1 MGIFF
6 IRCFKINMPKHKRF
20 TKDEI
25 DVLSK
30 SPYVKHVK
38 ENRLTFTYEF
48 RCILYDEWIKNPSIP
63 QIRKA
68 LELYG
73 FDYKIIG
80 YSVINDTNKN
90 FKRNGHPTRGK
101 NKTFGIPNSMVE
113 RYDDEFL
120 IDSGIFKRFGKRI
133 RFTSEFIDK
142 VYKEYPEVSI
152 ESHLKSYGLAPEKV
166 GYQRIYK
173 LKKFLEGENTQS
185 EKIDSDIV
193 AKYIHH
199 PYVQRCTSKH
209 FVLNNSF
216 YNQASGFKD
225 LPIDEVLSIFE
236 INGSDLP
243 VGVRNRIKHKLNNWN
258 IAPLDNIDAFDLDFK
273 IRVQYNK
280 IQALEKLSLMYFNR
294 LRDNLPQYTFEQKK
308 ALCIWIKELPH
319 DRYDYS
325 IQSILKKI
333 GLSRSSYYS
342 ILSNDNYGMKDKQD
356 EIDFQHIK
364 KVIDYKGFKKGS
376 RTIYMMLPGMCGVHF
391 GRAKILRLMKKYG
404 CVCTVRKERPEL
416 KTNKENLKKNRKP
429 NLLRRRF
436 RLARPNEILLTDVSY
451 LKYSTNKTEYFSCIK
466 DAVTGKIVNHVTSS
480 ANDLNLA
487 TDTIDCLDPTENT
500 LFHSDQGILY
510 FNDEFQNKLKK
521 LGYEQSMSRRGN
533 CWDNSS
539 QESYFGHMKDECD
552 FSKCST
558 PEDVKKKVDEYIYY
572 YNYERPQWTRNK
584 MTPVD
589 YENYLNSMSDGEY
602 SEYMEIEQE
611 KYDKMMEKAGI
622 KALKRAVELGA
633 FTQEKLE
640 LWLK

>member
-1 MGIFF
+1 MNMS
-6 IRCFKINMPKHKRF
+6 KIKRY

-30 SPYVKHVK
+30 SPYVKNIR

-48 RCILYDEWIKNPSIP
+48 RCIVYDRWIVNPGLSEL
-63 QIRKA
+63 RKI
-68 LELYG
+68 LESFG
-73 FDYKIIG
+73 FSRSLLGSTFSKKMHYRFI
-80 YSVINDTNKN
+80 S
-90 FKRNGHPTRGK
+90 NGRPSRGK
-101 NKTFGIPNSMVE
+101 NKIFKVNAQNIDK
-113 RYDDEFL
+113 YDDSFL
-120 IDSGIFKRFGKRI
+120 IDSGVFIKSGRGVQ
-133 RFTSEFIDK
+133 FTSEFIDQ
-142 VYKEYPEVSI
+142 VYKEYPAVSI
-152 ESHLKSYGLAPEKV
+152 ESKLESYGLTPEKV
-166 GYQRIYK
+166 GYQRIYM
-173 LKKFLEGENTQS
+173 LKKVLEGVNPRD
-185 EKIDSDIV
+185 EKFDSDIIN
-193 AKYIHH
+193 KYIHH
-199 PYVQRCTSKH
+199 PYVQRCTSKQ
-209 FVLNNSF
+209 FYLKSRF
-216 YNQASGFKD
+216 YNEAYRFKE
-225 LPIDEVLSIFE
+225 LPVDEVLGIFE

-243 VGVRNRIKHKLNNWN
+243 VGVCNRIKYKLNNWN
-258 IAPLDNIDAFDLDFK
+258 IESLDNIDAVDLNFK
-273 IRVQYNK
+273 LRVQYNK
-280 IQALEKLSLMYFNR
+280 VRALEKLSLMYFNR
-294 LRDNLPQYTFEQKK
+294 LRNNLPHYTFEQKK
-308 ALCIWIKELPH
+308 VLCTWIKELPH

-356 EIDFQHIK
+356 EIDFQYIK
-364 KVIDYKGFKKGS
+364 TVMDYKGFKKGS

-404 CVCTVRKERPEL
+404 CVCAVRKERPEL
-416 KTNKENLKKNRKP
+416 KTYKENLKNNRKP
-429 NLLRRRF
+429 NLLKRRF

-466 DAVTGKIVNHVTSS
+466 DAVTGRIVNHVTSS

-487 TDTIDCLDPTENT
+487 KATIACLDSTENT

-510 FNDEFQNKLKK
+510 FNDVFQNKLKE

-572 YNYERPQWTRNK
+572 YNYERPQWSRNK

-589 YENYLNSMSDGEY
+589 YEKYLYSMSDSEY

>member
-1 MGIFF
+1 MYMS
-6 IRCFKINMPKHKRF
+6 KNKRF
-20 TKDEI
+20 SKEEI
-25 DVLSK
+25 DALSK
-30 SPYVKHVK
+30 SPYVKNIR

-48 RCILYDEWIKNPSIP
+48 RCIVYDRWIVNPDLSEL
-63 QIRKA
+63 RKI
-68 LELYG
+68 LESFG
-73 FDYKIIG
+73 FSRSLLGSTFSKKMHYRFI
-80 YSVINDTNKN
+80 S
-90 FKRNGHPTRGK
+90 NGRPSRGK
-101 NKTFGIPNSMVE
+101 NKIFKVNAQNIE
-113 RYDDEFL
+113 KYDDSFL
-120 IDSGIFKRFGKRI
+120 IDSDVFIKSRRGV
-133 RFTSEFIDK
+133 RFTSEFIGQ

-152 ESHLKSYGLAPEKV
+152 ESQLESYGLDPRRV

-173 LKKFLEGENTQS
+173 LKNLLEDIDPHNEKF
-185 EKIDSDIV
+185 DSDIIN
-193 AKYIHH
+193 KYILH
-199 PYVQRCTSKH
+199 PYVQRCTSKQ
-209 FVLNNSF
+209 FSLNSHF
-216 YNQASGFKD
+216 YNEAYRFKE

-243 VGVRNRIKHKLNNWN
+243 ISVRNRIQNELNNWN
-258 IAPLDNIDAFDLDFK
+258 IESLSVLDEVDLDFK
-273 IRVQYNK
+273 LCVQYNK
-280 IQALEKLSLMYFNR
+280 MRALEKLSLMYFNR
-294 LRDNLPQYTFEQKK
+294 LRNNLPHYTFEQKK
-308 ALCIWIKELPH
+308 VLCMWIKELPH

-342 ILSNDNYGMKDKQD
+342 ILSNDNYGTKDKQD
-356 EIDFQHIK
+356 EIDFQYIK

-376 RTIYMMLPGMCGVHF
+376 RIIYMMLPGMCGVHF

-416 KTNKENLKKNRKP
+416 KTNRENLKKNRKP

-466 DAVTGKIVNHVTSS
+466 DAVTGRIVNHVTSS
-480 ANDLNLA
+480 TNDLSLA
-487 TDTIDCLDPTENT
+487 TDTIACLDSTENA

-510 FNDEFQNKLKK
+510 FNDEFQNKLKE

-589 YENYLNSMSDGEY
+589 YEKYLYSMSDGEY

>member
-1 MGIFF
+1 MS
-6 IRCFKINMPKHKRF
+6 RTKRF

-30 SPYVKHVK
+30 SPYVKNIR
-38 ENRLTFTYEF
+38 ENRLSFTYDF
-48 RCILYDEWIKNPSIP
+48 RCILYDEWIKYPSVA

-68 LELYG
+68 LMLHN
-73 FDYKIIG
+73 FNCTMIG
-80 YSVINDTNKN
+80 CDVINRLHRN
-90 FKRNGHPTRGK
+90 FKRDGRPTGGK
-101 NKTFGIPNSMVE
+101 NKTFGI
-113 RYDDEFL
+113 RYSLEEKYDNEFL
-120 IDSGIFKRFGKRI
+120 IGSRIFMKSKNGIG
-133 RFTSEFIDK
+133 FTSEFIDK
-142 VYKEYPEVSI
+142 VYKEYPKVSI
-152 ESHLKSYGLAPEKV
+152 ESQLESYGLDPKRV
-166 GYQRIYK
+166 GFQRIYN
-173 LKKFLEGENTQS
+173 LKKFFDGKKTVKENISLNT
-185 EKIDSDIV
+185 ID
-193 AKYIHH
+193 KYINH
-199 PYVQRCTSKH
+199 PYVKRCTSKH

-216 YNQASGFKD
+216 YNEAFRFKD
-225 LPIDEVLSIFE
+225 FPIDEVLGIFE

-243 VGVRNRIKHKLNNWN
+243 VGVCNRIKYKLNNWN
-258 IAPLDNIDAFDLDFK
+258 IESLDDI
-273 IRVQYNK
+273 
-280 IQALEKLSLMYFNR
+280 
-294 LRDNLPQYTFEQKK
+294 
-308 ALCIWIKELPH
+308 
-319 DRYDYS
+319 
-325 IQSILKKI
+325 
-333 GLSRSSYYS
+333 
-342 ILSNDNYGMKDKQD
+342 D
-356 EIDFQHIK
+356 EIDFQYIK
-364 KVIDYKGFKKGS
+364 KVMDYKGFKKGS

-404 CVCTVRKERPEL
+404 CVCAVRKERPEL
-416 KTNKENLKKNRKP
+416 KTSKENLKNNRKP
-429 NLLRRRF
+429 NLLKRRF

-466 DAVTGKIVNHVTSS
+466 DAVTGRIVNHVTSS

-487 TDTIDCLDPTENT
+487 TDTIAFLDSTENT
-500 LFHSDQGILY
+500 LFHSDQGTLY
-510 FNDEFQNKLKK
+510 FNDEFQNKLKE

-558 PEDVKKKVDEYIYY
+558 PEDVKKKVDEYVYY

>member
-1 MGIFF
+1 MNMS
-6 IRCFKINMPKHKRF
+6 KIKRY

-30 SPYVKHVK
+30 SPYVKNIR

-48 RCILYDEWIKNPSIP
+48 RCIVYDRWIVNPGLSEL
-63 QIRKA
+63 RKI
-68 LELYG
+68 LESFG
-73 FDYKIIG
+73 FSRSLLGSTFSKKMHYRFI
-80 YSVINDTNKN
+80 S
-90 FKRNGHPTRGK
+90 NGRPSRGK
-101 NKTFGIPNSMVE
+101 NKIFKVNAQNIDK
-113 RYDDEFL
+113 YDDSFL
-120 IDSGIFKRFGKRI
+120 IDSGVFIKSGRGVQ
-133 RFTSEFIDK
+133 FTSEFIDQ
-142 VYKEYPEVSI
+142 VYKEYPAVSI
-152 ESHLKSYGLAPEKV
+152 ESKLESYGLTPEKV
-166 GYQRIYK
+166 GYQRIYM
-173 LKKFLEGENTQS
+173 LKKVLEGVNPRD
-185 EKIDSDIV
+185 EKFDSDIIN
-193 AKYIHH
+193 KYIHH
-199 PYVQRCTSKH
+199 PYVQRCTSKQ
-209 FVLNNSF
+209 FYLKSRF
-216 YNQASGFKD
+216 YNEAYRFKE
-225 LPIDEVLSIFE
+225 LPVDEVLGIFE

-243 VGVRNRIKHKLNNWN
+243 VGVCNRIKYKLNNWN
-258 IAPLDNIDAFDLDFK
+258 IESLDNIDAVDLNFK
-273 IRVQYNK
+273 LRVQYNK
-280 IQALEKLSLMYFNR
+280 MRALEKLSLMYFNR
-294 LRDNLPQYTFEQKK
+294 LRNNLPHYTFEQKK
-308 ALCIWIKELPH
+308 VLCTWIKELPH

-356 EIDFQHIK
+356 EIDFQYIK

-404 CVCTVRKERPEL
+404 CVCAVRKERPEL
-416 KTNKENLKKNRKP
+416 KTYKENLKNNRKP
-429 NLLRRRF
+429 NLLKRRF

-487 TDTIDCLDPTENT
+487 KATIACLDSTENT

-510 FNDEFQNKLKK
+510 FNDVFQNKLKE

-572 YNYERPQWTRNK
+572 YNYERPQWSRNK

-589 YENYLNSMSDGEY
+589 YEKYLYSMSDSEY

>member
-1 MGIFF
+1 
-6 IRCFKINMPKHKRF
+6 MPKHKRF

-480 ANDLNLA
+480 TNDLSLA
-487 TDTIDCLDPTENT
+487 TDTIACLDSTENA
-500 LFHSDQGILY
+500 LFHSDQGTLY

>member
-1 MGIFF
+1 MS
-6 IRCFKINMPKHKRF
+6 RTKRF

-30 SPYVKHVK
+30 SPYVKNIR
-38 ENRLTFTYEF
+38 ENRLSFTYDF
-48 RCILYDEWIKNPSIP
+48 RCILYDEWIKYPSVA
-63 QIRKA
+63 QIRKV
-68 LELYG
+68 LTLHN
-73 FDYKIIG
+73 FNCTMIG
-80 YSVINDTNKN
+80 CDVINRLHRN
-90 FKRNGHPTRGK
+90 FKRDGRPTGGK
-101 NKTFGIPNSMVE
+101 NKAFGI
-113 RYDDEFL
+113 RYSLEEKYDNGFL
-120 IDSGIFKRFGKRI
+120 NGSGIFMKSKNGI
-133 RFTSEFIDK
+133 GFTSEFIDK
-142 VYKEYPEVSI
+142 VYKEYPKVSI
-152 ESHLKSYGLAPEKV
+152 ESQLESYGLDPKRV
-166 GYQRIYK
+166 GFQRIYN
-173 LKKFLEGENTQS
+173 LKKLFDGKKTVKENISLNT
-185 EKIDSDIV
+185 IN
-193 AKYIHH
+193 KYINH
-199 PYVQRCTSKH
+199 PYVKRCTSKH

-216 YNQASGFKD
+216 YNQASSFKD
-225 LPIDEVLSIFE
+225 LPIDEVLGIFE
-236 INGSDLP
+236 IKGSDLP
-243 VGVRNRIKHKLNNWN
+243 VGVHIRIKHKLNNWN
-258 IAPLDNIDAFDLDFK
+258 VESLNITDEVDLDFK
-273 IRVQYNK
+273 FRVQYNK
-280 IQALEKLSLMYFNR
+280 MRALEKMSLMHFNR
-294 LRDNLPQYTFEQKK
+294 LRNNLPHYTFEQKK
-308 ALCIWIKELPH
+308 VLCMWIKELPH

-333 GLSRSSYYS
+333 GFSRSSYYS

-356 EIDFQHIK
+356 EIDFQYIK
-364 KVIDYKGFKKGS
+364 KVMEYKGFKKGS

-416 KTNKENLKKNRKP
+416 KTSKENLKNNRKP
-429 NLLRRRF
+429 NLLKRRF

-466 DAVTGKIVNHVTSS
+466 DAVTGRIVNHVTSS

-487 TDTIDCLDPTENT
+487 TDTIACLDSTENT
-500 LFHSDQGILY
+500 LFHSDQGTLY
-510 FNDEFQNKLKK
+510 FNDEFQNKLKE

>member
-1 MGIFF
+1 MYMS
-6 IRCFKINMPKHKRF
+6 NNKRF
-20 TKDEI
+20 SKEEI
-25 DVLSK
+25 DALSK
-30 SPYVKHVK
+30 SPYVKNIR
-38 ENRLTFTYEF
+38 EDRLTFTYEF
-48 RCILYDEWIKNPSIP
+48 RCIVYDRWIVNPGLSEL
-63 QIRKA
+63 RKI
-68 LELYG
+68 LESFG
-73 FDYKIIG
+73 FSRSLLGSTFSKKMHYRFI
-80 YSVINDTNKN
+80 S
-90 FKRNGHPTRGK
+90 NGRPSGGK
-101 NKTFGIPNSMVE
+101 NKIFKVNAQNIDK
-113 RYDDEFL
+113 YDDSFL
-120 IDSGIFKRFGKRI
+120 IDSDVFIKSRRGV
-133 RFTSEFIDK
+133 RFTSEFIDQ

-152 ESHLKSYGLAPEKV
+152 ESQLESYGLDPRRV
-166 GYQRIYK
+166 GYQRIYNLIK
-173 LKKFLEGENTQS
+173 LLENENPAD
-185 EKIDSDIV
+185 ENFDSDIV
-193 AKYIHH
+193 TKYIHH
-199 PYVQRCTSKH
+199 SYVQRCTSKQ

-216 YNQASGFKD
+216 YNEAYRFKE
-225 LPIDEVLSIFE
+225 LPIDEVLGIFE

-243 VGVRNRIKHKLNNWN
+243 IGVRNRIRYKLNNWN
-258 IAPLDNIDAFDLDFK
+258 IESLDNIDAFDSDFK
-273 IRVQYNK
+273 LRVQYNK
-280 IQALEKLSLMYFNR
+280 MRALEKLSLMYFNR
-294 LRDNLPQYTFEQKK
+294 LRNNLPHYTFEQKK
-308 ALCIWIKELPH
+308 VLCKWIKELPH

-325 IQSILKKI
+325 VQSILKKI

-356 EIDFQHIK
+356 EIDFQCIK
-364 KVIDYKGFKKGS
+364 TVMDYKGFKKGS

-391 GRAKILRLMKKYG
+391 GRAKILRLMKKYD

-416 KTNKENLKKNRKP
+416 KTNKENLKNNRKP
-429 NLLRRRF
+429 NLLKRRF

-480 ANDLNLA
+480 SNDLNLA
-487 TDTIDCLDPTENT
+487 KATIDCLDSTENT

-510 FNDEFQNKLKK
+510 FSDVFQNKLKE

-558 PEDVKKKVDEYIYY
+558 PEDVKRIVDEYVYY
-572 YNYERPQWTRNK
+572 YNYERPQWSRNK

-589 YENYLNSMSDGEY
+589 YEKYLDSMSEGEY

>member
-1 MGIFF
+1 MNMS
-6 IRCFKINMPKHKRF
+6 KIKRY

-30 SPYVKHVK
+30 SPYVKNIR

-48 RCILYDEWIKNPSIP
+48 RCIVYDRWIVNPGLSEL
-63 QIRKA
+63 RKI
-68 LELYG
+68 LESFG
-73 FDYKIIG
+73 FSRSLLGSTFSKKMHYRFI
-80 YSVINDTNKN
+80 S
-90 FKRNGHPTRGK
+90 NGRPSRGK
-101 NKTFGIPNSMVE
+101 NKIFKVNAQNIDK
-113 RYDDEFL
+113 YDDSFL
-120 IDSGIFKRFGKRI
+120 IDSGVFIKSGRGVQ
-133 RFTSEFIDK
+133 FTSEFIDQ
-142 VYKEYPEVSI
+142 VYKEYPAVSI
-152 ESHLKSYGLAPEKV
+152 ESKLESYGLTPEKV
-166 GYQRIYK
+166 GYQRIYM
-173 LKKFLEGENTQS
+173 LKKVLEGVNPRD
-185 EKIDSDIV
+185 EKFDSDIIN
-193 AKYIHH
+193 KYIHH
-199 PYVQRCTSKH
+199 PYVQRCTSKQ
-209 FVLNNSF
+209 FYLKSRF
-216 YNQASGFKD
+216 YNEAYRFKE
-225 LPIDEVLSIFE
+225 LPVDEVLGIFE

-243 VGVRNRIKHKLNNWN
+243 VGVCNRIKYKLNNWN
-258 IAPLDNIDAFDLDFK
+258 IESLDNIDAVDLNFK
-273 IRVQYNK
+273 LRVQYNK
-280 IQALEKLSLMYFNR
+280 MRALEKLSLMYFNR
-294 LRDNLPQYTFEQKK
+294 LRNNLPHYTFEQKK
-308 ALCIWIKELPH
+308 VLCTWIKELPH

-356 EIDFQHIK
+356 EIDFQCIK
-364 KVIDYKGFKKGS
+364 KVMDYKGFKKGS
-376 RTIYMMLPGMCGVHF
+376 RTIYMMLSGMCGVHF

-404 CVCTVRKERPEL
+404 CVCAVRKERPEL
-416 KTNKENLKKNRKP
+416 KTYKENLKNNRKP
-429 NLLRRRF
+429 NLLKRRF

-487 TDTIDCLDPTENT
+487 KATIACLDSTENT

-510 FNDEFQNKLKK
+510 FNDVFQNKLKE

-572 YNYERPQWTRNK
+572 YNYERPQWSRNK

-589 YENYLNSMSDGEY
+589 YEKYLYSMSDSEY

>member
-1 MGIFF
+1 MNMS
-6 IRCFKINMPKHKRF
+6 KIKRY
-20 TKDEI
+20 TKGEI

-30 SPYVKHVK
+30 SPYVKNIR

-48 RCILYDEWIKNPSIP
+48 RCIVYDRWIVNPGLSEL
-63 QIRKA
+63 RKI
-68 LELYG
+68 LESFG
-73 FDYKIIG
+73 FSRSLLGSTFSKKMHYRFI
-80 YSVINDTNKN
+80 S
-90 FKRNGHPTRGK
+90 NGRPSRGK
-101 NKTFGIPNSMVE
+101 NKIFKVNAQNIDK
-113 RYDDEFL
+113 YDDSFL
-120 IDSGIFKRFGKRI
+120 IDSGVFIKSGRGVQ
-133 RFTSEFIDK
+133 FTSEFIDQ
-142 VYKEYPEVSI
+142 VYKEYPAVSI
-152 ESHLKSYGLAPEKV
+152 ESKLESYGLTPEKV
-166 GYQRIYK
+166 GYQRIYM
-173 LKKFLEGENTQS
+173 LKKVLEGVNPRD
-185 EKIDSDIV
+185 EKFDSDIIN
-193 AKYIHH
+193 KYIHH
-199 PYVQRCTSKH
+199 PYVQRCTSKQ
-209 FVLNNSF
+209 FYLKSRF
-216 YNQASGFKD
+216 YNEAYRFKE
-225 LPIDEVLSIFE
+225 LPVDEVLGIFE

-243 VGVRNRIKHKLNNWN
+243 VGVCNRIKYKLNNWN
-258 IAPLDNIDAFDLDFK
+258 IESLDNIDAVDLNFK
-273 IRVQYNK
+273 LRVQYNK
-280 IQALEKLSLMYFNR
+280 MRALEKLSLMYFNR
-294 LRDNLPQYTFEQKK
+294 LRNNLPHYTFEQKK
-308 ALCIWIKELPH
+308 VLCTWIKELPH

-356 EIDFQHIK
+356 EIDFQCIK
-364 KVIDYKGFKKGS
+364 KVMDYKGFKKGS

-404 CVCTVRKERPEL
+404 CVCAVRKERPEL
-416 KTNKENLKKNRKP
+416 KTYKENLKNNRKP
-429 NLLRRRF
+429 NLLKRRF

-487 TDTIDCLDPTENT
+487 KATIACLDSTENT

-510 FNDEFQNKLKK
+510 FNDVFQNKLKE

-572 YNYERPQWTRNK
+572 YNYERPQWSRNK

-589 YENYLNSMSDGEY
+589 YEKYLYSMSDSEY

>member
-1 MGIFF
+1 MS
-6 IRCFKINMPKHKRF
+6 KIKRY

-30 SPYVKHVK
+30 SPYVKNIR

-48 RCILYDEWIKNPSIP
+48 RCIVYDRWIVNPGLSEL
-63 QIRKA
+63 RKI
-68 LELYG
+68 LESFG
-73 FDYKIIG
+73 FSRSLLGSTFSKKMHYRFI
-80 YSVINDTNKN
+80 S
-90 FKRNGHPTRGK
+90 NGRPSRGK
-101 NKTFGIPNSMVE
+101 NKIFKVNAQNIDK
-113 RYDDEFL
+113 YDDSFL
-120 IDSGIFKRFGKRI
+120 IDSGVFIKSGRGVQ
-133 RFTSEFIDK
+133 FTSEFIDQ
-142 VYKEYPEVSI
+142 VYKEYPAVSI
-152 ESHLKSYGLAPEKV
+152 ESKLESYGLTPEKV
-166 GYQRIYK
+166 GYQRIYM
-173 LKKFLEGENTQS
+173 LKKVLEGVNPRD
-185 EKIDSDIV
+185 EKFDSDIIN
-193 AKYIHH
+193 KYIHH
-199 PYVQRCTSKH
+199 PYVQRCTSKQ
-209 FVLNNSF
+209 FYLKSRF
-216 YNQASGFKD
+216 YNEAYRFKE
-225 LPIDEVLSIFE
+225 LPVDEVLGIFE

-243 VGVRNRIKHKLNNWN
+243 VGVCNRIKYKLNNWN
-258 IAPLDNIDAFDLDFK
+258 IESLDNIDVVDLNFK
-273 IRVQYNK
+273 LRVQYNK
-280 IQALEKLSLMYFNR
+280 MRALEKLSLMYFNR
-294 LRDNLPQYTFEQKK
+294 LRNNLPHYTFEQKK
-308 ALCIWIKELPH
+308 VLCTWIKELPH

-356 EIDFQHIK
+356 EIDFQYIK
-364 KVIDYKGFKKGS
+364 TVMDYKGFKKGS

-404 CVCTVRKERPEL
+404 CVCAVRKERPEL
-416 KTNKENLKKNRKP
+416 KTYKENLKNNRKP
-429 NLLRRRF
+429 NLLKRRF

-487 TDTIDCLDPTENT
+487 KATIACLDSTENT

-510 FNDEFQNKLKK
+510 FNDVFQNKLKE

-572 YNYERPQWTRNK
+572 YNYERPQWSRNK
-584 MTPVD
+584 MTPAD
-589 YENYLNSMSDGEY
+589 YEKYLYSMSDSEY

>member
-1 MGIFF
+1 MNMS
-6 IRCFKINMPKHKRF
+6 KIKRY

-30 SPYVKHVK
+30 SPYVKNIR

-48 RCILYDEWIKNPSIP
+48 RCIVYDRWIVNPGLSEL
-63 QIRKA
+63 RKI
-68 LELYG
+68 LESFG
-73 FDYKIIG
+73 FSRSLLGSTFSKKMHYRFI
-80 YSVINDTNKN
+80 S
-90 FKRNGHPTRGK
+90 NGRPSRGK
-101 NKTFGIPNSMVE
+101 NKIFKVNAQNIDK
-113 RYDDEFL
+113 YDDSFL
-120 IDSGIFKRFGKRI
+120 IDSGVFIKSGRGVQ
-133 RFTSEFIDK
+133 FTSEFIDQ
-142 VYKEYPEVSI
+142 VYKEYPAVSI
-152 ESHLKSYGLAPEKV
+152 ESKLESYGLTPEKV
-166 GYQRIYK
+166 GYQRIYM
-173 LKKFLEGENTQS
+173 LKKVLEGVNPRD
-185 EKIDSDIV
+185 EKFDSDIIN
-193 AKYIHH
+193 KYIHH
-199 PYVQRCTSKH
+199 PYVQRCTSKQ
-209 FVLNNSF
+209 FYLKSRF
-216 YNQASGFKD
+216 YNEAYRFKE
-225 LPIDEVLSIFE
+225 LPVDEVLGIFE

-243 VGVRNRIKHKLNNWN
+243 VGVCNRIKYKLNNWN
-258 IAPLDNIDAFDLDFK
+258 IESLDNIDVVDLNFK
-273 IRVQYNK
+273 LRVQYNK
-280 IQALEKLSLMYFNR
+280 MRALEKLSLMYFNR
-294 LRDNLPQYTFEQKK
+294 LRNNLPHYTFEQKK
-308 ALCIWIKELPH
+308 VLCTWIKELPH

-356 EIDFQHIK
+356 EIDFQYIK
-364 KVIDYKGFKKGS
+364 TVMDYKGFKKGS

-404 CVCTVRKERPEL
+404 CVCAVRKERPEL
-416 KTNKENLKKNRKP
+416 KTYKENLKNNRKP
-429 NLLRRRF
+429 NLLKRRF

-487 TDTIDCLDPTENT
+487 KATIACLDSTENT

-510 FNDEFQNKLKK
+510 FNDVFQNKLKE

-589 YENYLNSMSDGEY
+589 YENYLNSMSEGEY

>member
-1 MGIFF
+1 M
-6 IRCFKINMPKHKRF
+6 NMSKNKRF

-30 SPYVKHVK
+30 SPYVKNVR

-48 RCILYDEWIKNPSIP
+48 RCILYDAWIKDPSISK
-63 QIRKA
+63 IRKT

-73 FDYKIIG
+73 FDYNIIG
-80 YSVINDTNKN
+80 YNIIHSIDLT
-90 FKRNGHPTRGK
+90 FKRNGRPSSGK
-101 NKTFGIPNSMVE
+101 NKAFGTLNSLSE

-120 IDSGIFKRFGKRI
+120 IGSGIFIKTRNGI

-152 ESHLKSYGLAPEKV
+152 ESQFESYGLAPEKV

-173 LKKFLEGENTQS
+173 LKKLLEDVNPRD
-185 EKIDSDIV
+185 EKIDSGTV
-193 AKYIHH
+193 TKYIHH
-199 PYVQRCTSKH
+199 PYVQRCTPKQ
-209 FVLNNSF
+209 FVLNNIF
-216 YNQASGFKD
+216 YNESSRFKD
-225 LPIDEVLSIFE
+225 LPIDEILGIFE
-236 INGSDLP
+236 IDGSDLP
-243 VGVRNRIKHKLNNWN
+243 VGVRNRIKYKLNNWN
-258 IAPLDNIDAFDLDFK
+258 IESLDDIDEVDLDFK
-273 IRVQYNK
+273 IRIQYNK
-280 IQALEKLSLMYFNR
+280 IQALEKLSLMHFDR
-294 LRDNLPQYTFEQKK
+294 LRNNLPHYTFEQKK
-308 ALCIWIKELPH
+308 VLCMWIKELPH

-356 EIDFQHIK
+356 EIDFQYIK

-376 RTIYMMLPGMCGVHF
+376 RTIYMMLPGICGVHF

-416 KTNKENLKKNRKP
+416 KTNRENLKNNRKP

-480 ANDLNLA
+480 SNDLSLA
-487 TDTIDCLDPTENT
+487 TDTIDCLDSTENT
-500 LFHSDQGILY
+500 LFHSDQGVLY
-510 FNDEFQNKLKK
+510 FNESFQNKLKK

-572 YNYERPQWTRNK
+572 YNYERPQWSRNK

-589 YENYLNSMSDGEY
+589 YEKYLYSMSDGEY

>member
-1 MGIFF
+1 M
-6 IRCFKINMPKHKRF
+6 NMSKNKRF

-25 DVLSK
+25 EILSK
-30 SPYVKHVK
+30 SPYVKNIR

-48 RCILYDEWIKNPSIP
+48 RCIVYDRWIVNPGLSEL
-63 QIRKA
+63 RKI
-68 LELYG
+68 LESFG
-73 FDYKIIG
+73 FSRSLLGSAFSKKMHYRFI
-80 YSVINDTNKN
+80 S
-90 FKRNGHPTRGK
+90 NGRPSRGK
-101 NKTFGIPNSMVE
+101 NKIFKVNAQNIDK
-113 RYDDEFL
+113 YDDSFL
-120 IDSGIFKRFGKRI
+120 IDSGVFIKSGRGVQ
-133 RFTSEFIDK
+133 FTSEFIDQ
-142 VYKEYPEVSI
+142 VYKEYPAVSI
-152 ESHLKSYGLAPEKV
+152 ESKLESYGLTPEKV
-166 GYQRIYK
+166 GYQRIYM
-173 LKKFLEGENTQS
+173 LKKVLEGVNPRD
-185 EKIDSDIV
+185 EKFDSDIIN
-193 AKYIHH
+193 KYIHH
-199 PYVQRCTSKH
+199 PYVQRCTSKQ

-216 YNQASGFKD
+216 YNEASRFKE
-225 LPIDEVLSIFE
+225 LPIDEVLGIFE

-243 VGVRNRIKHKLNNWN
+243 ISVRNRIKYKLNNWN
-258 IAPLDNIDAFDLDFK
+258 IESLDNIDAFDLDFK
-273 IRVQYNK
+273 LRVQYNK
-280 IQALEKLSLMYFNR
+280 MRALEKLSLMHFNK
-294 LRDNLPQYTFEQKK
+294 LRNNLPHYTFEQKK
-308 ALCIWIKELPH
+308 ALCMWIKELSH

-364 KVIDYKGFKKGS
+364 KVMDYKGFKKGS

-416 KTNKENLKKNRKP
+416 KTNRDNLKNNRKP
-429 NLLRRRF
+429 NLLKRRF

-480 ANDLNLA
+480 ANNLSLA
-487 TDTIDCLDPTENT
+487 TDTIACLDSAENT

-510 FNDEFQNKLKK
+510 FNNEFQNKLKE

-558 PEDVKKKVDEYIYY
+558 PEDVKKKVDEYVYY
-572 YNYERPQWTRNK
+572 YNYERPQWSRNK

-589 YENYLNSMSDGEY
+589 YEKYLESMSDDEY

-611 KYDKMMEKAGI
+611 KYDKMMEKARI

>member
-1 MGIFF
+1 MS
-6 IRCFKINMPKHKRF
+6 KIKRY

-30 SPYVKHVK
+30 SPYVKNIR

-48 RCILYDEWIKNPSIP
+48 RCIVYDRWIVNPGLSEL
-63 QIRKA
+63 RKI
-68 LELYG
+68 LESFG
-73 FDYKIIG
+73 FSRSLLGSTFSKKMHYRFI
-80 YSVINDTNKN
+80 S
-90 FKRNGHPTRGK
+90 NGRPSRGK
-101 NKTFGIPNSMVE
+101 NKIFKVNAQNIDK
-113 RYDDEFL
+113 YDDSFL
-120 IDSGIFKRFGKRI
+120 IDSGVFIKSGRGVQ
-133 RFTSEFIDK
+133 FTSEFIDQ
-142 VYKEYPEVSI
+142 VYKEYPAVSI
-152 ESHLKSYGLAPEKV
+152 ESKLESYGLTPEKV
-166 GYQRIYK
+166 GYQRIYM
-173 LKKFLEGENTQS
+173 LKKVLEGVNPRD
-185 EKIDSDIV
+185 EKFDSDIIN
-193 AKYIHH
+193 KYIHH
-199 PYVQRCTSKH
+199 PYVQRCTSKQ
-209 FVLNNSF
+209 FYLKSRF
-216 YNQASGFKD
+216 YNEAYRFKE
-225 LPIDEVLSIFE
+225 LPVDEVLGIFE

-243 VGVRNRIKHKLNNWN
+243 VSVCNRIKYKLNNWN
-258 IAPLDNIDAFDLDFK
+258 IESLDNIDAVDLNFK
-273 IRVQYNK
+273 LRVQYNK
-280 IQALEKLSLMYFNR
+280 MRALEKLSLMYFNR
-294 LRDNLPQYTFEQKK
+294 LRNNLPHYTFEQKK
-308 ALCIWIKELPH
+308 VLCTWIKELPH

-356 EIDFQHIK
+356 EIDFQCIK
-364 KVIDYKGFKKGS
+364 KVMDYKGFKKGS
-376 RTIYMMLPGMCGVHF
+376 RTIYMMLPGMCDVHF

-404 CVCTVRKERPEL
+404 CVCAVRKERPEL
-416 KTNKENLKKNRKP
+416 KTYKENLKNNRKP
-429 NLLRRRF
+429 NLLKRRF

-466 DAVTGKIVNHVTSS
+466 DAVTGKIVNHITSS

-487 TDTIDCLDPTENT
+487 KATIACLDSTENT

-510 FNDEFQNKLKK
+510 FNDVFQNKLKE

-572 YNYERPQWTRNK
+572 YNYERPQWSRNK

-589 YENYLNSMSDGEY
+589 YEKYLYSMSDSEY

>member
-1 MGIFF
+1 MS
-6 IRCFKINMPKHKRF
+6 KIKRY

-30 SPYVKHVK
+30 SPYVKNIR

-48 RCILYDEWIKNPSIP
+48 RCIVYDRWIVNPGLSEL
-63 QIRKA
+63 RKI
-68 LELYG
+68 LESFG
-73 FDYKIIG
+73 FSRSLLGSTFSKKMHYRFI
-80 YSVINDTNKN
+80 S
-90 FKRNGHPTRGK
+90 NGRPSRGK
-101 NKTFGIPNSMVE
+101 NKIFKVNAQNIDK
-113 RYDDEFL
+113 YDDSFL
-120 IDSGIFKRFGKRI
+120 IDSGVFIKSGRGVQ
-133 RFTSEFIDK
+133 FTSEFIDQ
-142 VYKEYPEVSI
+142 VYKEYPAVSI
-152 ESHLKSYGLAPEKV
+152 ESKLESYGLTPEKV
-166 GYQRIYK
+166 GYQRIYM
-173 LKKFLEGENTQS
+173 LKKVLEGVNPRD
-185 EKIDSDIV
+185 EKFDSDIIN
-193 AKYIHH
+193 KYIHH
-199 PYVQRCTSKH
+199 PYVQRCTSKQ
-209 FVLNNSF
+209 FYLKSRF
-216 YNQASGFKD
+216 YNEAYRFKE
-225 LPIDEVLSIFE
+225 LPVDEVLGIFE

-243 VGVRNRIKHKLNNWN
+243 VGVCNRIKYKLNNWN
-258 IAPLDNIDAFDLDFK
+258 IESLDNIDAVDLNFK
-273 IRVQYNK
+273 LRVQYNK
-280 IQALEKLSLMYFNR
+280 MRALEKLSLMYFNR
-294 LRDNLPQYTFEQKK
+294 LRNNLPHYTFEQKK
-308 ALCIWIKELPH
+308 VLCTWIKELPH

-356 EIDFQHIK
+356 EIDFQCIK
-364 KVIDYKGFKKGS
+364 KVMDYKGFKKGS

-404 CVCTVRKERPEL
+404 CVCAVRKERPEL
-416 KTNKENLKKNRKP
+416 KTYKENLKNNRKP
-429 NLLRRRF
+429 NLLKRRF

-487 TDTIDCLDPTENT
+487 KATIACLDSTENT

-510 FNDEFQNKLKK
+510 FNDVFQNKLKE

-572 YNYERPQWTRNK
+572 YNYERPQWSRNK

-589 YENYLNSMSDGEY
+589 YEKYLYSMSDSEY

>member
-1 MGIFF
+1 MNMS
-6 IRCFKINMPKHKRF
+6 KIKRY

-30 SPYVKHVK
+30 SPYVKNIR

-48 RCILYDEWIKNPSIP
+48 RCIVYDRWIVNPGLSEL
-63 QIRKA
+63 RKI
-68 LELYG
+68 LESFG
-73 FDYKIIG
+73 FNRSLLGSTFSKKMHYRFI
-80 YSVINDTNKN
+80 S
-90 FKRNGHPTRGK
+90 NGRPSRGK
-101 NKTFGIPNSMVE
+101 NKIFKVNAQNIDK
-113 RYDDEFL
+113 YDDSFL
-120 IDSGIFKRFGKRI
+120 IDSGVFIKSGRGVQ
-133 RFTSEFIDK
+133 FTSEFIDQ
-142 VYKEYPEVSI
+142 VYKEYPAVSI
-152 ESHLKSYGLAPEKV
+152 ESKLESYGLTPEKV
-166 GYQRIYK
+166 GYQRIYM
-173 LKKFLEGENTQS
+173 LKKVLEGVNPRD
-185 EKIDSDIV
+185 EKFDSDIIN
-193 AKYIHH
+193 KYIHH
-199 PYVQRCTSKH
+199 PYVQRCTSKQ
-209 FVLNNSF
+209 FYLKSRF
-216 YNQASGFKD
+216 YNEAYRFKE
-225 LPIDEVLSIFE
+225 LPVDEVLGIFE

-243 VGVRNRIKHKLNNWN
+243 VGVCNRIKYKLNNWN
-258 IAPLDNIDAFDLDFK
+258 IESLDNIDAVDLNFK
-273 IRVQYNK
+273 LRVQYNK
-280 IQALEKLSLMYFNR
+280 MRALEKLSLMYFNR
-294 LRDNLPQYTFEQKK
+294 LRNNLPQYTFEQKK
-308 ALCIWIKELPH
+308 ALCMWIKELPH

-356 EIDFQHIK
+356 EIDFQCIK
-364 KVIDYKGFKKGS
+364 KVMDYKGFKKGS

-416 KTNKENLKKNRKP
+416 KTNRENLKNNRKP
-429 NLLRRRF
+429 NLLKRRF

-466 DAVTGKIVNHVTSS
+466 DAVTGRIVNHVTSS
-480 ANDLNLA
+480 TNDLSLA
-487 TDTIDCLDPTENT
+487 KATIDCLDSTENT

-510 FNDEFQNKLKK
+510 FNDVFQNKLKE

-572 YNYERPQWTRNK
+572 YNYERPQWSRNK

-589 YENYLNSMSDGEY
+589 YEKYLYSMSDSEY

>member
-1 MGIFF
+1 MS
-6 IRCFKINMPKHKRF
+6 KIKRY

-30 SPYVKHVK
+30 SPYVKNIR

-48 RCILYDEWIKNPSIP
+48 RCIVYDRWIVNPGLSEL
-63 QIRKA
+63 RKI
-68 LELYG
+68 LESFG
-73 FDYKIIG
+73 FSRSLLGSTFSKKMHYRFI
-80 YSVINDTNKN
+80 S
-90 FKRNGHPTRGK
+90 NGRPSRGK
-101 NKTFGIPNSMVE
+101 NKIFKVNAQNIDK
-113 RYDDEFL
+113 YDDSFL
-120 IDSGIFKRFGKRI
+120 IDSGVFIKSGRGVQ
-133 RFTSEFIDK
+133 FTSEFIDQ
-142 VYKEYPEVSI
+142 VYKEYPAVSI
-152 ESHLKSYGLAPEKV
+152 ESKLESYGLTPEKV
-166 GYQRIYK
+166 GYQRIYM
-173 LKKFLEGENTQS
+173 LKKVLEGVNPRD
-185 EKIDSDIV
+185 EKFDSDIIN
-193 AKYIHH
+193 KYIHH
-199 PYVQRCTSKH
+199 PYVQRCTSKQ
-209 FVLNNSF
+209 FYLKSRF
-216 YNQASGFKD
+216 YNEAYRFKE
-225 LPIDEVLSIFE
+225 LPVDEVLGIFE

-243 VGVRNRIKHKLNNWN
+243 VGVCNRIKYKLNNWN
-258 IAPLDNIDAFDLDFK
+258 IESLDNIDAVDLNFK
-273 IRVQYNK
+273 LRVQYNK
-280 IQALEKLSLMYFNR
+280 MRALEKLSLMYFNR
-294 LRDNLPQYTFEQKK
+294 LRNNLPHYTFEQKK
-308 ALCIWIKELPH
+308 VLCTWIKELPH

-356 EIDFQHIK
+356 EIDFQCIK
-364 KVIDYKGFKKGS
+364 KVMDYKGFKKGS
-376 RTIYMMLPGMCGVHF
+376 RIIYMMLPGMCGVHF

-404 CVCTVRKERPEL
+404 CVCTVRKERPES
-416 KTNKENLKKNRKP
+416 KTNKENLKNNRKP
-429 NLLRRRF
+429 NLLKRRF

-466 DAVTGKIVNHVTSS
+466 DAVTGRIVNHVTSS
-480 ANDLNLA
+480 SNDLNLA
-487 TDTIDCLDPTENT
+487 KATIDCLDPSENA
-500 LFHSDQGILY
+500 LFHSDQGTLY
-510 FNDEFQNKLKK
+510 FNDAFQNKLKE

-558 PEDVKKKVDEYIYY
+558 PEDVKKRVDEYVYY

-589 YENYLNSMSDGEY
+589 YEKYLYSMSDGEY
-602 SEYMEIEQE
+602 SKYMEIEQE

>member
-1 MGIFF
+1 M
-6 IRCFKINMPKHKRF
+6 NMSRTKRF

-416 KTNKENLKKNRKP
+416 KTNKENLKNNRKP
-429 NLLRRRF
+429 NLLKRRF

-466 DAVTGKIVNHVTSS
+466 DAVTGRIVNHVTSS

-487 TDTIDCLDPTENT
+487 TDTIDCLNSTENA
-500 LFHSDQGILY
+500 LFHSDQGTLY

>member
-1 MGIFF
+1 MYMS
-6 IRCFKINMPKHKRF
+6 NNKRF
-20 TKDEI
+20 SKEEI
-25 DVLSK
+25 DALSK
-30 SPYVKHVK
+30 SPYVKNIR
-38 ENRLTFTYEF
+38 EDRLTFTYEF
-48 RCILYDEWIKNPSIP
+48 RCIVYDRWIVNPGLSEL
-63 QIRKA
+63 RKI
-68 LELYG
+68 LESFG
-73 FDYKIIG
+73 FSRSLLGSTFSKKMHYRFI
-80 YSVINDTNKN
+80 S
-90 FKRNGHPTRGK
+90 NGRPSGGK
-101 NKTFGIPNSMVE
+101 NKIFKVNAQNIDK
-113 RYDDEFL
+113 YDDSFL
-120 IDSGIFKRFGKRI
+120 IDSGVFIKSRRGV
-133 RFTSEFIDK
+133 RFTSEFIDQ

-152 ESHLKSYGLAPEKV
+152 ESQLESYGLDPRRV
-166 GYQRIYK
+166 GYQRIYNLIK
-173 LKKFLEGENTQS
+173 LLENENPVD
-185 EKIDSDIV
+185 ENFDSDIV
-193 AKYIHH
+193 TKYIHH
-199 PYVQRCTSKH
+199 SYVQRCTSKQ

-216 YNQASGFKD
+216 YNEAYRFKE
-225 LPIDEVLSIFE
+225 LPIDEVLGIFE

-243 VGVRNRIKHKLNNWN
+243 IGVRNRIRYKLNNWN
-258 IAPLDNIDAFDLDFK
+258 IESLDNIDAFDSDFK
-273 IRVQYNK
+273 LRVQYNK
-280 IQALEKLSLMYFNR
+280 MRALEKLSLMYFNR
-294 LRDNLPQYTFEQKK
+294 LRNNLPHYTFEQKK
-308 ALCIWIKELPH
+308 VLCKWIKELPH

-325 IQSILKKI
+325 VQSILKNI

-356 EIDFQHIK
+356 EIDFQCIK
-364 KVIDYKGFKKGS
+364 KVMDYKGFKKGS

-391 GRAKILRLMKKYG
+391 GRAKILRLMKKYD

-416 KTNKENLKKNRKP
+416 KTNKENLKNNRKP
-429 NLLRRRF
+429 NLLKRRF

-480 ANDLNLA
+480 SNDLNLA
-487 TDTIDCLDPTENT
+487 KATIDCLDSTENT

-510 FNDEFQNKLKK
+510 FSDVFQNKLKE

-558 PEDVKKKVDEYIYY
+558 PEDVKRIVDEYVYY
-572 YNYERPQWTRNK
+572 YNYERPQWSRNK

-589 YENYLNSMSDGEY
+589 YEKYLYSMSEGEY

>member
-1 MGIFF
+1 MNMS
-6 IRCFKINMPKHKRF
+6 KIKRY

-30 SPYVKHVK
+30 SPYVKNIR

-48 RCILYDEWIKNPSIP
+48 RCIVYDRWIVNPGLSEL
-63 QIRKA
+63 RKI
-68 LELYG
+68 LESFG
-73 FDYKIIG
+73 FSRSLLGSTFSKKMHYRFI
-80 YSVINDTNKN
+80 S
-90 FKRNGHPTRGK
+90 NGRPSRGK
-101 NKTFGIPNSMVE
+101 NKIFKVNAQNIDK
-113 RYDDEFL
+113 YDDSFL
-120 IDSGIFKRFGKRI
+120 IDSGVFIKSGRGVQ
-133 RFTSEFIDK
+133 FTSEFIDQ
-142 VYKEYPEVSI
+142 VYKEYPAVSI
-152 ESHLKSYGLAPEKV
+152 ESKLESYGLTPEKV
-166 GYQRIYK
+166 GYQRIYM
-173 LKKFLEGENTQS
+173 LKKVLEGVNPRD
-185 EKIDSDIV
+185 EKFDSDIIN
-193 AKYIHH
+193 KYIHH
-199 PYVQRCTSKH
+199 PYVQRCTSKQ
-209 FVLNNSF
+209 FYLKSRF
-216 YNQASGFKD
+216 YNEAYRFKE
-225 LPIDEVLSIFE
+225 LPVDEVLGIFE

-243 VGVRNRIKHKLNNWN
+243 VGVCNRIKYKLNNWN
-258 IAPLDNIDAFDLDFK
+258 IESLDNIDAVDLNFK
-273 IRVQYNK
+273 LRVQYNK
-280 IQALEKLSLMYFNR
+280 MRALEKLSLMYFNR
-294 LRDNLPQYTFEQKK
+294 LRNNLPHYTFNQKK
-308 ALCIWIKELPH
+308 VLCMWIKDLPH

-364 KVIDYKGFKKGS
+364 KVMDYKGFKKGS
-376 RTIYMMLPGMCGVHF
+376 RIIYMMLPGMCGVHF

-404 CVCTVRKERPEL
+404 CVCTVRKERPES
-416 KTNKENLKKNRKP
+416 KTNKENLKNNRKP
-429 NLLRRRF
+429 NLLKRRF

-466 DAVTGKIVNHVTSS
+466 DAVTGRIVNHVTSS
-480 ANDLNLA
+480 SNDLNLA
-487 TDTIDCLDPTENT
+487 KATIDCLDPSENA

-510 FNDEFQNKLKK
+510 FNDVFQNKLKE

-572 YNYERPQWTRNK
+572 YNYERPQWSRNK

-589 YENYLNSMSDGEY
+589 YEKYLYSMSDSEY

>member
-1 MGIFF
+1 MNMS
-6 IRCFKINMPKHKRF
+6 KIKRY

-30 SPYVKHVK
+30 SPYVKNIR

-48 RCILYDEWIKNPSIP
+48 RCIVYDRWIVNPGLSEL
-63 QIRKA
+63 RKI
-68 LELYG
+68 LESFG
-73 FDYKIIG
+73 FSRSLLGSTFSKKMHYRFI
-80 YSVINDTNKN
+80 S
-90 FKRNGHPTRGK
+90 NGRPSRGK
-101 NKTFGIPNSMVE
+101 NKIFKVNAQNIDK
-113 RYDDEFL
+113 YDDSFL
-120 IDSGIFKRFGKRI
+120 IDSGVFIKSGRGVQ
-133 RFTSEFIDK
+133 FTSEFIDQ
-142 VYKEYPEVSI
+142 VYKEYPAVSI
-152 ESHLKSYGLAPEKV
+152 ESKLESYGLTPEKV
-166 GYQRIYK
+166 GYQRIYM
-173 LKKFLEGENTQS
+173 LKKVLEGVNPRD
-185 EKIDSDIV
+185 EKFDSDIIN
-193 AKYIHH
+193 KYIHH
-199 PYVQRCTSKH
+199 PYVQRCTSKQ
-209 FVLNNSF
+209 FYLKSRF
-216 YNQASGFKD
+216 YNEAYRFKE
-225 LPIDEVLSIFE
+225 LPVDEVLGIFE

-243 VGVRNRIKHKLNNWN
+243 VGVCNRIKYKLNNWN
-258 IAPLDNIDAFDLDFK
+258 IESLDNIDAVDLNFK
-273 IRVQYNK
+273 LRVQYNK
-280 IQALEKLSLMYFNR
+280 MRALEKLSLMYFNR
-294 LRDNLPQYTFEQKK
+294 LRNNLPHYTFNQKK
-308 ALCIWIKELPH
+308 VLCTWIKELPH

-356 EIDFQHIK
+356 EIDFQCIK
-364 KVIDYKGFKKGS
+364 KVMDYKGFKKGS

-404 CVCTVRKERPEL
+404 CVCAVRKERPEL
-416 KTNKENLKKNRKP
+416 KTYKENLKNNRKP
-429 NLLRRRF
+429 NLLKRRF

-487 TDTIDCLDPTENT
+487 KATIVCLDSTENT

-510 FNDEFQNKLKK
+510 FNDVFQNKLKE

-572 YNYERPQWTRNK
+572 YNYERPQWSRNK

-589 YENYLNSMSDGEY
+589 YEKYLYSMSDSEY

>member
-1 MGIFF
+1 
-6 IRCFKINMPKHKRF
+6 MPKNNRF
-20 TKDEI
+20 TKEEI
-25 DVLSK
+25 DVLSN
-30 SPYVKHVK
+30 SPYVKNIR

-48 RCILYDEWIKNPSIP
+48 RCILYDAWIRDSSISK
-63 QIRKA
+63 IRKT

-73 FDYKIIG
+73 FDYNVIG
-80 YSVINDTNKN
+80 HNVIHNIDIN
-90 FKRNGHPTRGK
+90 FKRNGRPSGGK
-101 NKTFGIPNSMVE
+101 NKTFGTPDSLPE

-120 IDSGIFKRFGKRI
+120 TGSGIFIKSRNGI

-142 VYKEYPEVSI
+142 VYKGYPEVSI
-152 ESHLKSYGLAPEKV
+152 ESQLESYGLDPKKV
-166 GYQRIYK
+166 GYHRIYN
-173 LKKFLEGENTQS
+173 LKERFNGKKTVKENISLNT
-185 EKIDSDIV
+185 IN
-193 AKYIHH
+193 KYINH
-199 PYVQRCTSKH
+199 PYVKRCTVKQFS
-209 FVLNNSF
+209 LNSHF
-216 YNQASGFKD
+216 YNEASRFKD
-225 LPIDEVLSIFE
+225 LFIDEVLGIFE

-243 VGVRNRIKHKLNNWN
+243 VGVRNRIQYKLNNWN
-258 IAPLDNIDAFDLDFK
+258 IEPLDNIDAFDLDFK
-273 IRVQYNK
+273 IRIQHNK
-280 IQALEKLSLMYFNR
+280 IQALEKLSLMHFNR
-294 LRDNLPQYTFEQKK
+294 LRNNLPQYTFEQKK
-308 ALCIWIKELPH
+308 ALCMWIKKLPH

-364 KVIDYKGFKKGS
+364 TVMDYKGFKKGS
-376 RTIYMMLPGMCGVHF
+376 RIIYMMLPGMCGVHF

-429 NLLRRRF
+429 NLLKRRF

-466 DAVTGKIVNHVTSS
+466 DAVTGRIVNHVTSS
-480 ANDLNLA
+480 SNDLSLA
-487 TDTIDCLDPTENT
+487 TDTIDCLDSTENA
-500 LFHSDQGILY
+500 LFHSDQGVLY
-510 FNDEFQNKLKK
+510 FNESFQNKLKK

-539 QESYFGHMKDECD
+539 QESYFGLMKDECD

-572 YNYERPQWTRNK
+572 YNYERPQWSRNK

-589 YENYLNSMSDGEY
+589 YEKYLDSMSDGEY

>member
-1 MGIFF
+1 
-6 IRCFKINMPKHKRF
+6 MPKNNRF
-20 TKDEI
+20 TKEEI
-25 DVLSK
+25 DVLSN
-30 SPYVKHVK
+30 SPYVKNIR

-48 RCILYDEWIKNPSIP
+48 RCILYDAWIRDSSISK
-63 QIRKA
+63 IRKT

-73 FDYKIIG
+73 FDYNVIG
-80 YSVINDTNKN
+80 HNVIHNIDIN
-90 FKRNGHPTRGK
+90 FKRNGRPSGGK
-101 NKTFGIPNSMVE
+101 NKTFGTPDSLPE

-120 IDSGIFKRFGKRI
+120 TGSGIFIKSRNGI

-142 VYKEYPEVSI
+142 VYKGYPEVSI
-152 ESHLKSYGLAPEKV
+152 ESQLESYGLDPKKV
-166 GYQRIYK
+166 GYHRIYN
-173 LKKFLEGENTQS
+173 LKERFNGKKTVKENISLNT
-185 EKIDSDIV
+185 IN
-193 AKYIHH
+193 KYINH
-199 PYVQRCTSKH
+199 PYVKRCTVKQFS
-209 FVLNNSF
+209 LNSHF
-216 YNQASGFKD
+216 YNEASRFKD
-225 LPIDEVLSIFE
+225 LFIDEVLGIFE

-243 VGVRNRIKHKLNNWN
+243 VGVRNRIQYKLNNWN
-258 IAPLDNIDAFDLDFK
+258 IEPLDNIDAFDLDFK
-273 IRVQYNK
+273 IRIQHNK
-280 IQALEKLSLMYFNR
+280 IQALEKLSLMHFNR
-294 LRDNLPQYTFEQKK
+294 LRNNLPQYTFEQKK
-308 ALCIWIKELPH
+308 ALCMWIKKLPH

-376 RTIYMMLPGMCGVHF
+376 RIIYMMLPGMCGVHF

-429 NLLRRRF
+429 NLLKRRF

-466 DAVTGKIVNHVTSS
+466 DAVTGRIVNHVTSS
-480 ANDLNLA
+480 SNDLSLA
-487 TDTIDCLDPTENT
+487 AATIASLDSTENA
-500 LFHSDQGILY
+500 LFHSDQGTLY
-510 FNDEFQNKLKK
+510 FNDSFQNKLKE

-558 PEDVKKKVDEYIYY
+558 PEDIKKKVDEYVYY

-589 YENYLNSMSDGEY
+589 YEKYLNSMSDGEY
-602 SEYMEIEQE
+602 SEYMGIEQE
-611 KYDKMMEKAGI
+611 KYDKMMEKAGK

>member
-1 MGIFF
+1 MS
-6 IRCFKINMPKHKRF
+6 KNKRF
-20 TKDEI
+20 SKEEI
-25 DVLSK
+25 DALSK
-30 SPYVKHVK
+30 SPYVKNIR

-48 RCILYDEWIKNPSIP
+48 RCIVYDRWIVNPGLSEL
-63 QIRKA
+63 RKI
-68 LELYG
+68 LESFG
-73 FDYKIIG
+73 FSRSLLGSTFSKKMHYRFI
-80 YSVINDTNKN
+80 S
-90 FKRNGHPTRGK
+90 NGRPSRGK
-101 NKTFGIPNSMVE
+101 NQIFKVNAQNIDK
-113 RYDDEFL
+113 YDDSFL
-120 IDSGIFKRFGKRI
+120 IDSDVFIKSRRGV
-133 RFTSEFIDK
+133 RFTSEFIDQ

-152 ESHLKSYGLAPEKV
+152 ESQLESYGLDPKRV

-173 LKKFLEGENTQS
+173 LKNLLEDINPHNEKF
-185 EKIDSDIV
+185 DSDIIN
-193 AKYIHH
+193 KYILH
-199 PYVQRCTSKH
+199 PYVQRCTSKQ
-209 FVLNNSF
+209 FGLNNSF
-216 YNQASGFKD
+216 YNEAYRFKE
-225 LPIDEVLSIFE
+225 LPIDEVLGIFE

-243 VGVRNRIKHKLNNWN
+243 IGVRNRIRYKLNNWN
-258 IAPLDNIDAFDLDFK
+258 IESLDNIDAFDSDFK
-273 IRVQYNK
+273 LRVQYNNMR
-280 IQALEKLSLMYFNR
+280 ALEKLSLMYFNR
-294 LRDNLPQYTFEQKK
+294 LRNNLPHYTFEQKK
-308 ALCIWIKELPH
+308 VLCKWIKELPH

-325 IQSILKKI
+325 VQSILKKI

-356 EIDFQHIK
+356 EIDFQCIK
-364 KVIDYKGFKKGS
+364 KVMDYKGFKKGS

-416 KTNKENLKKNRKP
+416 KTNKENLKNNRKP
-429 NLLRRRF
+429 NLLKRRF

-480 ANDLNLA
+480 SNDLNLA
-487 TDTIDCLDPTENT
+487 KATIDCLDSTENT

-510 FNDEFQNKLKK
+510 FSDVFQNKLKE

-558 PEDVKKKVDEYIYY
+558 PEDVKRIVDEYVYY
-572 YNYERPQWTRNK
+572 YNYERPQWSRNK

-589 YENYLNSMSDGEY
+589 YEKYLYSMSEGEY

>member
-1 MGIFF
+1 
-6 IRCFKINMPKHKRF
+6 MPKNNRF
-20 TKDEI
+20 TKEEI
-25 DVLSK
+25 DVLSN
-30 SPYVKHVK
+30 SPYVKNIR

-48 RCILYDEWIKNPSIP
+48 RCILYDAWIRDSSISK
-63 QIRKA
+63 IRKT

-73 FDYKIIG
+73 FDYNVIG
-80 YSVINDTNKN
+80 HNVIHNIDIN
-90 FKRNGHPTRGK
+90 FKRNGRPSGGK
-101 NKTFGIPNSMVE
+101 NKTFGTPDSLPE

-120 IDSGIFKRFGKRI
+120 TGSGIFIKSRNGI

-142 VYKEYPEVSI
+142 VYKGYPEVSI
-152 ESHLKSYGLAPEKV
+152 ESQLESYGLDPKKV
-166 GYQRIYK
+166 GYHRIYN
-173 LKKFLEGENTQS
+173 LKERFNGKKTVKENISLNT
-185 EKIDSDIV
+185 IN
-193 AKYIHH
+193 KYINH
-199 PYVQRCTSKH
+199 PYVKRCTVKQFS
-209 FVLNNSF
+209 LNSHF
-216 YNQASGFKD
+216 YNEASRFKD
-225 LPIDEVLSIFE
+225 LFIDEVLGIFE

-243 VGVRNRIKHKLNNWN
+243 VGVRNRIQYKLNNWN
-258 IAPLDNIDAFDLDFK
+258 IEPLDNIDAFDLDFK
-273 IRVQYNK
+273 IRIQHNK
-280 IQALEKLSLMYFNR
+280 IQALEKLSLMHFNR
-294 LRDNLPQYTFEQKK
+294 LRNNLPHYTFEQKK
-308 ALCIWIKELPH
+308 VLCMWIKELPH

-325 IQSILKKI
+325 VQSILKKI

-342 ILSNDNYGMKDKQD
+342 IISNDNYGMKDKQD
-356 EIDFQHIK
+356 EIDFQYIK

-416 KTNKENLKKNRKP
+416 KTNRENLKNNRKP
-429 NLLRRRF
+429 NLLKRRF
-436 RLARPNEILLTDVSY
+436 RLARPNKILLTDVSY
-451 LKYSTNKTEYFSCIK
+451 IKYSTNKTEYFSCIK
-466 DAVTGKIVNHVTSS
+466 DAVTGRIVNHVISS
-480 ANDLNLA
+480 ANDLSLA
-487 TDTIDCLDPTENT
+487 EATIACLDSTENT
-500 LFHSDQGILY
+500 LFHSDQGTLY
-510 FNDEFQNKLKK
+510 FNEAFQNKLKE

-572 YNYERPQWTRNK
+572 YNYERPQWLRNK

-589 YENYLNSMSDGEY
+589 YEKYLYSMSDSEY

>member
-1 MGIFF
+1 
-6 IRCFKINMPKHKRF
+6 MPKHKRF

-404 CVCTVRKERPEL
+404 CVCTLRKERPEL

>member
-1 MGIFF
+1 MNMS
-6 IRCFKINMPKHKRF
+6 KIKRY

-30 SPYVKHVK
+30 SPYVKNIR

-48 RCILYDEWIKNPSIP
+48 RCIVYDRWIVNPGLSEL
-63 QIRKA
+63 RKI
-68 LELYG
+68 LESFG
-73 FDYKIIG
+73 FSRSLLGSTFSKKMHYRFI
-80 YSVINDTNKN
+80 S
-90 FKRNGHPTRGK
+90 NGRPSRGK
-101 NKTFGIPNSMVE
+101 NKIFKVNAQNIDK
-113 RYDDEFL
+113 YDDSFL
-120 IDSGIFKRFGKRI
+120 IDSGVFIKSGRGVQ
-133 RFTSEFIDK
+133 FTSEFIDQ
-142 VYKEYPEVSI
+142 VYKEYPAVSI
-152 ESHLKSYGLAPEKV
+152 ESKLEFYGLTPEKV
-166 GYQRIYK
+166 GYQRIYM
-173 LKKFLEGENTQS
+173 LKKVLEGVNPRD
-185 EKIDSDIV
+185 EKFDSDIIN
-193 AKYIHH
+193 KYIHH
-199 PYVQRCTSKH
+199 PYVQRCTSKQ
-209 FVLNNSF
+209 FYLKSRF
-216 YNQASGFKD
+216 YNEAYRFKE
-225 LPIDEVLSIFE
+225 LPVDEVLGIFE

-243 VGVRNRIKHKLNNWN
+243 VGVCNRIKYKLNNWN
-258 IAPLDNIDAFDLDFK
+258 IESLDNIDAVDLNFK
-273 IRVQYNK
+273 LRVQYNK
-280 IQALEKLSLMYFNR
+280 MRALEKLSLMYFNR
-294 LRDNLPQYTFEQKK
+294 LRNNLPQYTFEQKK
-308 ALCIWIKELPH
+308 VLCTWIKELPH

-356 EIDFQHIK
+356 EIDFQCIK
-364 KVIDYKGFKKGS
+364 KVMDYKGFKKGS

-404 CVCTVRKERPEL
+404 CVCAVRKERPEL
-416 KTNKENLKKNRKP
+416 KTYKENLKNNRKP
-429 NLLRRRF
+429 NLLKRRF

-487 TDTIDCLDPTENT
+487 KATIACLDSTENT

-510 FNDEFQNKLKK
+510 FNDVFQNKLKE

-572 YNYERPQWTRNK
+572 YNYERPQWSRNK

-589 YENYLNSMSDGEY
+589 YEKYLYSMSDSEY

>member
-1 MGIFF
+1 M
-6 IRCFKINMPKHKRF
+6 NMSKNKRF

-30 SPYVKHVK
+30 SPYVKNVR

-48 RCILYDEWIKNPSIP
+48 RCILYDAWIKDPSISK
-63 QIRKA
+63 IRKT

-73 FDYKIIG
+73 FDYNIIG
-80 YSVINDTNKN
+80 YNIIHSIDLT
-90 FKRNGHPTRGK
+90 FKRNGRPSSGK
-101 NKTFGIPNSMVE
+101 NKAFGTLNSLSK

-120 IDSGIFKRFGKRI
+120 IGSGIFIKTRNGI

-152 ESHLKSYGLAPEKV
+152 ESQFESYGLAPEKV

-173 LKKFLEGENTQS
+173 LKKLLEDVNPRD
-185 EKIDSDIV
+185 EKIDSDTV
-193 AKYIHH
+193 TKYIHH
-199 PYVQRCTSKH
+199 PYVQRCTPKQ
-209 FVLNNSF
+209 FVLNNIF
-216 YNQASGFKD
+216 YNEASRFKD
-225 LPIDEVLSIFE
+225 LPIDEVLGIFE
-236 INGSDLP
+236 IDGSDLP
-243 VGVRNRIKHKLNNWN
+243 VGVRNRIKYKLNNWN
-258 IAPLDNIDAFDLDFK
+258 IESLDDIDEVDLDFK
-273 IRVQYNK
+273 IRIQYNK
-280 IQALEKLSLMYFNR
+280 IQALEKLSLMHFDR
-294 LRDNLPQYTFEQKK
+294 LRNNLPHYTFEQKK
-308 ALCIWIKELPH
+308 ALCMWIKDLPH

-342 ILSNDNYGMKDKQD
+342 ILSNHNYGMKDKQD

-466 DAVTGKIVNHVTSS
+466 DAVTGRIVKHVTSS
-480 ANDLNLA
+480 SNDLSLA
-487 TDTIDCLDPTENT
+487 TDTIACLESTENA
-500 LFHSDQGILY
+500 LFHSDQGTLY
-510 FNDEFQNKLKK
+510 FNDEFQNKLKE

>member
-1 MGIFF
+1 MS
-6 IRCFKINMPKHKRF
+6 RTKRF

-30 SPYVKHVK
+30 SPYVKYIR
-38 ENRLTFTYEF
+38 ENRLSFTYDF
-48 RCILYDEWIKNPSIP
+48 RCILYDEWIKYPSVA
-63 QIRKA
+63 QIRRV
-68 LELYG
+68 LTSYN
-73 FDYKIIG
+73 FNCTIIG
-80 YSVINDTNKN
+80 CDVINRLHRN
-90 FKRNGHPTRGK
+90 FKRDGRPTGGK
-101 NKTFGIPNSMVE
+101 NKAFGIRNSLVE
-113 RYDDEFL
+113 KYDNEFL
-120 IDSGIFKRFGKRI
+120 IGSGIFMKFGKGI
-133 RFTSEFIDK
+133 QFTSEFIDN
-142 VYKEYPEVSI
+142 VYKEYPKVSI
-152 ESHLKSYGLAPEKV
+152 ESLLDSCGLDPKRV
-166 GYQRIYK
+166 GFQRIYN
-173 LKKFLEGENTQS
+173 LKKLFDGKKTVKENISLNT
-185 EKIDSDIV
+185 IN
-193 AKYIHH
+193 KYIDH
-199 PYVQRCTSKH
+199 PYIQRCTSKH

-216 YNQASGFKD
+216 YNEAYRFKE
-225 LPIDEVLSIFE
+225 LPIDEVLGIFE

-243 VGVRNRIKHKLNNWN
+243 ISVRNRIQNELNKWN
-258 IAPLDNIDAFDLDFK
+258 IESLSVLDEIDSDFK
-273 IRVQYNK
+273 LRVQYNK
-280 IQALEKLSLMYFNR
+280 MRALEKLSLMHFNR
-294 LRDNLPQYTFEQKK
+294 LRNNLPHYTFNQKK
-308 ALCIWIKELPH
+308 VLCMWIKDLPH

-325 IQSILKKI
+325 VQSILKKI

-342 ILSNDNYGMKDKQD
+342 ILSNDNYGMKDKRD

-364 KVIDYKGFKKGS
+364 TVMDYKGFKKGS

-416 KTNKENLKKNRKP
+416 KTNRENLKNNRKP
-429 NLLRRRF
+429 NLLKRRF

-466 DAVTGKIVNHVTSS
+466 DAVTGRIVNHVTSS
-480 ANDLNLA
+480 YNDLSLA
-487 TDTIDCLDPTENT
+487 TDTIACLESTENA
-500 LFHSDQGILY
+500 LFHSDQGTLY

-558 PEDVKKKVDEYIYY
+558 PEDVKKKVDEYVYY

-589 YENYLNSMSDGEY
+589 YEKYLCSMSDGEY

>member
-1 MGIFF
+1 MNMS
-6 IRCFKINMPKHKRF
+6 KIKRY

-30 SPYVKHVK
+30 SPYVKNIR

-48 RCILYDEWIKNPSIP
+48 RCIVYDRWIVNPGLSEL
-63 QIRKA
+63 RKI
-68 LELYG
+68 LESFG
-73 FDYKIIG
+73 FSRSLLGSTFSKKMHYRFI
-80 YSVINDTNKN
+80 S
-90 FKRNGHPTRGK
+90 NGRPSRGK
-101 NKTFGIPNSMVE
+101 NKIFKVNAQNIDK
-113 RYDDEFL
+113 YDDSFL
-120 IDSGIFKRFGKRI
+120 IDSGVFIKSGRGVQ
-133 RFTSEFIDK
+133 FTSEFIDQ
-142 VYKEYPEVSI
+142 VYKEYPAVSI
-152 ESHLKSYGLAPEKV
+152 ESKLESYGLTPEKV
-166 GYQRIYK
+166 GYQRIYM
-173 LKKFLEGENTQS
+173 LKKVLEGVNPRD

-193 AKYIHH
+193 TKYIHH
-199 PYVQRCTSKH
+199 PYVQRCTSKQ

-216 YNQASGFKD
+216 YNEASRFKD
-225 LPIDEVLSIFE
+225 FPIDEVLGIFE

-243 VGVRNRIKHKLNNWN
+243 VGVCNRIKYKLNNWN
-258 IAPLDNIDAFDLDFK
+258 IESLDNIDAVDLNFK
-273 IRVQYNK
+273 LRVQYNK
-280 IQALEKLSLMYFNR
+280 MRALEKLSLMYFNR
-294 LRDNLPQYTFEQKK
+294 LRNNLLHYTFEQKK
-308 ALCIWIKELPH
+308 VLCTWIKELPH

-356 EIDFQHIK
+356 EIDFQCIK
-364 KVIDYKGFKKGS
+364 KVMDYKGFKKGS

-404 CVCTVRKERPEL
+404 CVCTVRKERPES
-416 KTNKENLKKNRKP
+416 KTNKENLKNNRKP
-429 NLLRRRF
+429 NLLKRRF

-480 ANDLNLA
+480 SNDLNLA
-487 TDTIDCLDPTENT
+487 TNTIACLDSAENT
-500 LFHSDQGILY
+500 LFHSDQGTLY
-510 FNDEFQNKLKK
+510 FNDAFQNKLKE

-572 YNYERPQWTRNK
+572 YNYERPQWSRNK

-589 YENYLNSMSDGEY
+589 YEKYLYSMSDGEY
-602 SEYMEIEQE
+602 SKYMEIEQE

>member
-1 MGIFF
+1 MS
-6 IRCFKINMPKHKRF
+6 RTKRF

-30 SPYVKHVK
+30 SPYVKYMR
-38 ENRLTFTYEF
+38 ENRLSFTYDF
-48 RCILYDEWIKNPSIP
+48 RCILYDEWIKYPSVA
-63 QIRKA
+63 QIRRV
-68 LELYG
+68 LMLHN
-73 FDYKIIG
+73 FNCTMIG
-80 YSVINDTNKN
+80 CDVINRLHRN
-90 FKRNGHPTRGK
+90 FKRDGRPTGGK
-101 NKTFGIPNSMVE
+101 NKALGIRNSLVE
-113 RYDDEFL
+113 KYDNEFL
-120 IDSGIFKRFGKRI
+120 IGSGIFMKFGKGI
-133 RFTSEFIDK
+133 RFTSEFTDN

-152 ESHLKSYGLAPEKV
+152 ESQLESCGLDPKRV
-166 GYQRIYK
+166 GFQRIYN
-173 LKKFLEGENTQS
+173 LKKLFDGKKTVKENISLNT
-185 EKIDSDIV
+185 IN
-193 AKYIHH
+193 KYIDH
-199 PYVQRCTSKH
+199 PYIQRCTSKH

-216 YNQASGFKD
+216 YNQASSFKD
-225 LPIDEVLSIFE
+225 FPIDEVLGIFE

-243 VGVRNRIKHKLNNWN
+243 ISARNRIQNELNKWN
-258 IAPLDNIDAFDLDFK
+258 IESLSVSEEVDLDFK
-273 IRVQYNK
+273 FRVQYNK
-280 IQALEKLSLMYFNR
+280 MRALEKMSLMHFNR
-294 LRDNLPQYTFEQKK
+294 LRNNLPHYTFEQKK
-308 ALCIWIKELPH
+308 VLCMWIKELPH

-333 GLSRSSYYS
+333 GFSRSSYYS
-342 ILSNDNYGMKDKQD
+342 ILSNDNYGTKDKKD
-356 EIDFQHIK
+356 EIDFQYIK
-364 KVIDYKGFKKGS
+364 TVMDYKGFKKGS

-404 CVCTVRKERPEL
+404 YVCTVRKERPEL
-416 KTNKENLKKNRKP
+416 KTNRENLKNNRKP
-429 NLLRRRF
+429 NLLKRRF

-466 DAVTGKIVNHVTSS
+466 DAVTGRIVNHVTSS
-480 ANDLNLA
+480 TNDLSLA
-487 TDTIDCLDPTENT
+487 TATIASLDSTENA
-500 LFHSDQGILY
+500 LFHSDQGVLY
-510 FNDEFQNKLKK
+510 FNESFQNKLKS

-558 PEDVKKKVDEYIYY
+558 PKDVKRMVDEYVYY
-572 YNYERPQWTRNK
+572 YNYERPQWSRNK

-589 YENYLNSMSDGEY
+589 YEKYLDSMSDGEY

>member
-1 MGIFF
+1 MS
-6 IRCFKINMPKHKRF
+6 KIKRY

-30 SPYVKHVK
+30 SPYVKNIR

-48 RCILYDEWIKNPSIP
+48 RCIVYDRWIVNPGLSEL
-63 QIRKA
+63 RKI
-68 LELYG
+68 LESFG
-73 FDYKIIG
+73 FSRSLLGSTFSKKMHYRFI
-80 YSVINDTNKN
+80 S
-90 FKRNGHPTRGK
+90 NGRPSRGK
-101 NKTFGIPNSMVE
+101 NKIFKVNAQNIDK
-113 RYDDEFL
+113 YDDSFL
-120 IDSGIFKRFGKRI
+120 IDSGVFIKSGRGVQ
-133 RFTSEFIDK
+133 FTSEFIDQ
-142 VYKEYPEVSI
+142 VYKEYPAVSI
-152 ESHLKSYGLAPEKV
+152 ESKLESYGLTPEKV
-166 GYQRIYK
+166 GYQRIYM
-173 LKKFLEGENTQS
+173 LKKVLEGVNPRD
-185 EKIDSDIV
+185 EKFDSDIIN
-193 AKYIHH
+193 KYIHH
-199 PYVQRCTSKH
+199 PYVQRCTSKQ

-216 YNQASGFKD
+216 YNEASRFKD
-225 LPIDEVLSIFE
+225 FPIDEVLGIFE
-236 INGSDLP
+236 INGSNLP
-243 VGVRNRIKHKLNNWN
+243 VGVCNRIKYKLNNWN
-258 IAPLDNIDAFDLDFK
+258 IESLDNIDAVDLNFK
-273 IRVQYNK
+273 LRVQYNK
-280 IQALEKLSLMYFNR
+280 MRALEKLSLMYFNR
-294 LRDNLPQYTFEQKK
+294 LRNNLPHYTFEQKK
-308 ALCIWIKELPH
+308 ALCMWIKELPH

-356 EIDFQHIK
+356 EIDFQCIK
-364 KVIDYKGFKKGS
+364 KVMDYKGFKKGS

-404 CVCTVRKERPEL
+404 CVCAVRKERPEL
-416 KTNKENLKKNRKP
+416 KTYKENLKNNRKP
-429 NLLRRRF
+429 NLLKRRF

-487 TDTIDCLDPTENT
+487 KATIACLDSTENT

-510 FNDEFQNKLKK
+510 FNDVFQNKLKE

-572 YNYERPQWTRNK
+572 YNYERPQWSRNK

-589 YENYLNSMSDGEY
+589 YEKYLYSMSDSEY

>member
-1 MGIFF
+1 MS
-6 IRCFKINMPKHKRF
+6 KIKRY

-30 SPYVKHVK
+30 SPYVKNIR

-48 RCILYDEWIKNPSIP
+48 RCIVYDRWIVNPGLSEL
-63 QIRKA
+63 RKI
-68 LELYG
+68 LESFG
-73 FDYKIIG
+73 FSRSLLGSTFSKKMHYRFI
-80 YSVINDTNKN
+80 S
-90 FKRNGHPTRGK
+90 NGRPSRGK
-101 NKTFGIPNSMVE
+101 NKIFKVNAQNIDK
-113 RYDDEFL
+113 YDDSFL
-120 IDSGIFKRFGKRI
+120 IDSGVFIKSGRGVQ
-133 RFTSEFIDK
+133 FTSEFIDQ
-142 VYKEYPEVSI
+142 VYKEYPAVSI
-152 ESHLKSYGLAPEKV
+152 ESKLESYGLTPEKV
-166 GYQRIYK
+166 GYQRIYM
-173 LKKFLEGENTQS
+173 LKKVLEGVNPRD
-185 EKIDSDIV
+185 EKFDSDIIN
-193 AKYIHH
+193 KYIHH
-199 PYVQRCTSKH
+199 PYVQRCTSKQ
-209 FVLNNSF
+209 FYLKSRF
-216 YNQASGFKD
+216 YNEAYRFKE
-225 LPIDEVLSIFE
+225 LPVDEVLGIFE

-243 VGVRNRIKHKLNNWN
+243 VGVCNRIKYKLNNWN
-258 IAPLDNIDAFDLDFK
+258 IESLDNIDAVDLNFK
-273 IRVQYNK
+273 LRVQYNK
-280 IQALEKLSLMYFNR
+280 MRALEKLSLMYFNR
-294 LRDNLPQYTFEQKK
+294 LRNNLPHYTFEQKK
-308 ALCIWIKELPH
+308 VLCTWIKELPH
-319 DRYDYS
+319 DRYNYS

-356 EIDFQHIK
+356 EIDFQYIK
-364 KVIDYKGFKKGS
+364 KVMDYKGFKKGS

-404 CVCTVRKERPEL
+404 CVCAVRKERPEL
-416 KTNKENLKKNRKP
+416 KTYKENLKNNRKP
-429 NLLRRRF
+429 NLLKRRF

-487 TDTIDCLDPTENT
+487 KATIACLDSTENT

-510 FNDEFQNKLKK
+510 FNDVFQNKLKE

-572 YNYERPQWTRNK
+572 YNYERPQWSRNK

-589 YENYLNSMSDGEY
+589 YEKYLYSMSDSEY

>member
-1 MGIFF
+1 MYMS
-6 IRCFKINMPKHKRF
+6 KNKRF
-20 TKDEI
+20 SKEEI
-25 DVLSK
+25 DSLSK
-30 SPYVKHVK
+30 SPYVKNIR

-48 RCILYDEWIKNPSIP
+48 RCIVYDRWIVNPGLSEL
-63 QIRKA
+63 RKI
-68 LELYG
+68 LESFG
-73 FDYKIIG
+73 FSRSLLGSAFSKKMHYRFI
-80 YSVINDTNKN
+80 S
-90 FKRNGHPTRGK
+90 NGRPSRGK
-101 NKTFGIPNSMVE
+101 NKIFKVNAQNIDK
-113 RYDDEFL
+113 YDDSFL
-120 IDSGIFKRFGKRI
+120 IDSGVFIKSGRGVQ
-133 RFTSEFIDK
+133 FTSEFIDQ
-142 VYKEYPEVSI
+142 VYKEYPAVSI
-152 ESHLKSYGLAPEKV
+152 ESKLESYGLTPEKV
-166 GYQRIYK
+166 GYQRIYM
-173 LKKFLEGENTQS
+173 LKKVLEGVNPRD
-185 EKIDSDIV
+185 EKFDSDIIN
-193 AKYIHH
+193 KYIHH
-199 PYVQRCTSKH
+199 PYVQRCTSKQ
-209 FVLNNSF
+209 FYLKSRF
-216 YNQASGFKD
+216 YNEAYRFKD
-225 LPIDEVLSIFE
+225 LPIDEVLGIFE

-243 VGVRNRIKHKLNNWN
+243 VGVRNRIKHKLNHWN
-258 IAPLDNIDAFDLDFK
+258 IESLSVIDEVDLDFK
-273 IRVQYNK
+273 LRVQYNK
-280 IQALEKLSLMYFNR
+280 MRALEKLSLMYFNR
-294 LRDNLPQYTFEQKK
+294 LRNNLPQYTFEQKK
-308 ALCIWIKELPH
+308 VLCTWIKELPH

-364 KVIDYKGFKKGS
+364 KVMDYKGFKKGS

-416 KTNKENLKKNRKP
+416 KTSKENLENNRKP
-429 NLLRRRF
+429 NLLKRRF

-480 ANDLNLA
+480 SNDLNLA
-487 TDTIDCLDPTENT
+487 KATIDCLDSTENT

-510 FNDEFQNKLKK
+510 FNDVFQNKLKE

-558 PEDVKKKVDEYIYY
+558 PEDMKKVVDEYIYY
-572 YNYERPQWTRNK
+572 YNYERPQWSRNK

-589 YENYLNSMSDGEY
+589 YENYLNSMSEGEY

-633 FTQEKLE
+633 FPQEKLE